1 MRTSATCACV
11 REKQTLCFS
20 LKERQQTSSDAAC
33 DGARHKLKNTHQ
45 AILSLQVVPRP
56 EVGRQSP
63 PQDAVLRGP
72 QEIPGE

>member
-1 MRTSATCACV
+1 MRTSATRACV
-11 REKQTLCFS
+11 REKQTFCFS
-20 LKERQQTSSDAAC
+20 LKERQQTSSYAAC

-72 QEIPGE
+72 QEISGE